1 MNENQI
7 DYFLYSNLRHLGD
20 KRFVDFYKGTFSA
33 DEVYKNNVADLSKPK
48 CFGFVFN
55 TLERSEANN
64 NIGHWLAVYVQIK
77 PESKRVD
84 LKFVDSYKKPYYSY
98 GKHISRYVDRLRSM
112 ALENNFK
119 FDLDNVPHILQAY
132 GSKICGGYT
141 CFGILKLK
149 NCRHVKLDFFFS
161 NFEIKN
167 RKKNDFVMGEYIAKN
182 WPVRSCSHS
191 TTTTTGVPFCP
202 KKIYD
207 HPNCLPKCLCKH
219 ESCKTPKSADY
230 IRKLVAN
237 IFI

>member
-1 MNENQI
+1 MCHT
-7 DYFLYSNLRHLGD
+7 YSKL
-20 KRFVDFYKGTFSA
+20 T
-33 DEVYKNNVADLSKPK
+33 
-48 CFGFVFN
+48 
-55 TLERSEANN
+55 
-64 NIGHWLAVYVQIK
+64 VQ
-77 PESKRVD
+77 
-84 LKFVDSYKKPYYSY
+84 KFVGVIRVSEFLSLKIVNMLSY
-98 GKHISRYVDRLRSM
+98 
-112 ALENNFK
+112 N
-119 FDLDNVPHILQAY
+119 
-132 GSKICGGYT
+132 
-141 CFGILKLK
+141 
-149 NCRHVKLDFFFS
+149 FFS

-237 IFI
+237 IFIWMGIFVGSTQNVCDHAIWTCQRSCSLLCNRVEQNLYQFKNCVC